1 MAYAQAGE
9 HPAEERLAVNR
20 TGLWLFFLSESFLFG
35 AALSSRYYLQGVE
48 RPPELNQL
56 LGLGITFVLLTS
68 SLTAYRAER
77 AAVHGHL
84 KGLIR
89 NLAATIG
96 LGLLFIVGVAIEW
109 YEAFHF
115 PPSTTAYGTVFV
127 TTTGLHGFH
136 VLTGVIA
143 LTFVL
148 LLARSGRF
156 SGGTFW
162 PVEGAVKY
170 WHFVDVAW
178 VFIYPTLYLVR

>member
-1 MAYAQAGE
+1 MAHAHSVPPA
-9 HPAEERLAVNR
+9 AEERLSVNR
-20 TGLWLFFLSESFLFG
+20 TGLWLFILSESFLFG

-56 LGLGITFVLLTS
+56 LGLGITLVLLTS

-84 KGLIR
+84 PGLVR

-96 LGLLFIVGVAIEW
+96 LGLVFLVGVVIEW
-109 YEAFHF
+109 YEAFHYF
-115 PPSTTAYGTVFV
+115 PPGTAYGTIFL

-136 VLTGVIA
+136 VLTGVA
-143 LTFVL
+143 VLTFIL
-148 LLARSGRF
+148 FLGRDGRF
-156 SGGTFW
+156 TGGNFW

-178 VFIYPTLYLVR
+178 VVIYPTLYLVR